1 MRYLIALD
9 PTVYASQEAGQQA
22 IEAAG
27 ATVVSAF
34 NFNLTF
40 EIDATEVQHDAIVG
54 VTLSELASTP
64 VTANLQ
70 VVNTDHLTKT
80 MIRTQVGVAPTWNP
94 AYTGAGQHVYLIDTG
109 IKATHEQFASATINN
124 LYSNFDGTGAVS
136 QFGDE
141 AGHGTATGSLI
152 VGNTLGSAP
161 AATLHNVKLFE
172 ANTGQ
177 TTIGEIINALNAVLT
192 HHANTPSH
200 AKVVCMPW
208 IIDKNTFVDAKI
220 SEMNGL
226 NLVVVCS
233 AGNTG
238 ADVNDYSPA
247 GVNSVITVGAFDR
260 SYVVSS
266 FTATPWVGA
275 AEAGFN
281 NYGAELDI
289 FALGVDVSVASND
302 ANDAYNTAS
311 GTSLSASITAGI
323 ATHYI
328 ARAPSATASKI
339 KESLISEG
347 KASGGNI
354 TFDNSNPNIDYS
366 AINKSVVTTDTAGA
380 AQLAALQSGRIL
392 NVQVG
397 TTANVNLQLLE
408 DVSNVEVLS
417 FAPTPEWIV
426 LDTTS
431 GIVTADAT
439 EVDPTLAPGIY
450 VFAVKGNVGNDVL
463 VEEYSVGL
471 YTTSESDLEEA
482 SSFYYD
488 VDTGEYDKIVNYQVA
503 PFYSPGGLP
512 KP

>member
-40 EIDATEVQHDAIVG
+40 EIDATEEQHDEIVG
-54 VTLSELASTP
+54 VTLSELAT
-64 VTANLQ
+64 TTTIANLQ
-70 VVNTDHLTKT
+70 VVNIDHLTMT
-80 MIRTQVGVAPTWNP
+80 AVPTQVGVAPTWNP
-94 AYTGAGQHVYLIDTG
+94 ARDGAGQHVYLIDTG
-109 IKATHEQFASATINN
+109 IKTTHEQFADATINN
-124 LYSNFDGTGAVS
+124 LYSNFDSTGAVS
-136 QFGDE
+136 QFDDE

-152 VGNTLGSAP
+152 VGNTLGAAP
-161 AATLHNVKLFE
+161 AATLHNVKLFD

-177 TTIGEIINALNAVLT
+177 TTIGEIINALDAVLA
-192 HHANTPSH
+192 HHNANTPSQ

-208 IIDKNTFVDAKI
+208 IISKNAFVDAKI

-260 SYVVSS
+260 SFVVSS
-266 FTATPWVGA
+266 FTATPWIGTSEA
-275 AEAGFN
+275 AFN
-281 NYGAELDI
+281 NYGAALDI
-289 FALGVDVSVASND
+289 FALGVDVSVASID
-302 ANDAYNTAS
+302 GTDTYDTAS

-323 ATHYI
+323 VTHYI
-328 ARAPSATASKI
+328 ARTPSATAATI

-347 KASGGNI
+347 RSVSGSSI

-366 AINKSVVTTDTAGA
+366 ALNKSAVTTDTAGA

-392 NVQVG
+392 NVQTG
-397 TTANVNLQLLE
+397 TIANVNLQLTAG
-408 DVSNVEVLS
+408 VSNVEVLS
-417 FAPTPEWIV
+417 FAPTPDWIV
-426 LDTTS
+426 LDPAS
-431 GIVTADAT
+431 GLVTADAT
-439 EVDPTLAPGIY
+439 EVDPTLAPGVY
-450 VFAVKGNVGNDVL
+450 VFAVKGLVGNDIL

-471 YTTSESDLEEA
+471 YTTAETDLEEA
-482 SSFYYD
+482 DSFYYD
-488 VDTGEYDKIVNYQVA
+488 VDTGEYDKIVSYQVA
-503 PFYSPGGLP
+503 PRGGP